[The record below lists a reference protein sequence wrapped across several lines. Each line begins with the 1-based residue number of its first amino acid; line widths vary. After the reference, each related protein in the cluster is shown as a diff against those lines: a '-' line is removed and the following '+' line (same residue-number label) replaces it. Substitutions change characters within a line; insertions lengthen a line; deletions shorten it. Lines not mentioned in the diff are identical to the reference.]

1 MEAICLVCG
10 AGGPQLKR
18 NPLDGGTLSF
28 RLVTT
33 CTLALACIAVSAC
46 PAPGKG
52 AKAKRGYAEAQPI
65 IDALAAFHRANN
77 AYPVSLSELV
87 PTYLNKDSLT
97 TTTQYR
103 RLESDDYEVSFRY
116 AGPGM
121 NTCAYRATTRR
132 WSCSGLF

>member
-1 MEAICLVCG
+1 M
-10 AGGPQLKR
+10 
-18 NPLDGGTLSF
+18 SS
-28 RLVTT
+28 RLVAT
-33 CTLALACIAVSAC
+33 CTLALACIAMSAC

-52 AKAKRGYAEAQPI
+52 AKAKRGYAEAQPV
-65 IDALAAFHRANN
+65 IDALTAFHLAHN
-77 AYPVSLSELV
+77 AYPASLSELV
-87 PTYLNKDSLT
+87 PTYLNSVSPT

-121 NTCAYRATTRR
+121 NTCAYRATARK